1 MLERALSSQ
10 KVKAGSFGHTD
21 EFRAS
26 LLLDACGLYILT
38 QLLMGVSVNFNANSE
53 ESESGLLIRAS
64 IFCLYTIW
72 FP

>member
-1 MLERALSSQ
+1 MSL
-10 KVKAGSFGHTD
+10 
-21 EFRAS
+21 RAS
-26 LLLDACGLYILT
+26 LLLDACGLHILT

-53 ESESGLLIRAS
+53 ESESGLLIRTG